1 MSIYNLISYGCFLR
15 ECSIEH
21 SIVGERS
28 RLDSGVELKDTLMMG
43 ADYYQT
49 EAEIASL
56 VAEGKIPIGIE
67 KNTKSG
73 KPMRRD
79 KILQL

>member
-1 MSIYNLISYGCFLR
+1 
-15 ECSIEH
+15 
-21 SIVGERS
+21 
-28 RLDSGVELKDTLMMG
+28 MMG

-56 VAEGKIPIGIE
+56 VAEGKIPIGIG